1 MQRIIDP
8 RMGSTPHRNLL
19 TFGELT
25 GPQSAKNIIL
35 VTTMWDVL
43 GPMAV
48 VGDRREQR
56 LKADYW
62 DVMIHHG
69 ATVARFLN
77 NSDSA
82 WEIIDNFISRKQKI
96 QKTELTFQEERVV
109 QKKKLEET
117 RAGEALSWNLDELIP
132 TQGET
137 MQQPTRKVTA
147 TENPSK

>member
-1 MQRIIDP
+1 VYVQRIIDP

-25 GPQSAKNIIL
+25 GSRSAQNIIL

-56 LKADYW
+56 LKDEYW

-77 NSDSA
+77 NSNSA
-82 WEIIDNFISRKQKI
+82 WEIIDNFICRTQEIK
-96 QKTELTFQEERVV
+96 KTRLTFQDERVE
-109 QKKKLEET
+109 QRKKLEET
-117 RAGEALSWNLDELIP
+117 SAGEALSWNLDELV
-132 TQGET
+132 QRQKAT
-137 MQQPTRKVTA
+137 MKRSTVTA
-147 TENPSK
+147 TKKLE